1 MVDDH
6 VKCPI
11 CNTKPDYQKIKA
23 IMAEGSSS
31 TIPYFD
37 PEDPVIVSES
47 EIYCS
52 SDCYARAVI
61 KEETAHEW

>member
-1 MVDDH
+1 
-6 VKCPI
+6 
-11 CNTKPDYQKIKA
+11 
-23 IMAEGSSS
+23 MAEGSSS

-61 KEETAHEW
+61 KEETAYEW